1 MPDLRV
7 VSDFQPTGDQ
17 PGAIEK
23 LTAGLARGMRHQTLL
38 GATGTGKTAT
48 IAWTIERHNKP
59 TLVLAHNKT
68 LAAQLY
74 SELREFFPHNA
85 VEYFVSYFDYYQP
98 EAYLPRSDTYIEK
111 DSSRNDEIDKLR
123 HAATR
128 ALFERRDVII
138 VASVSCIYGLGAPV
152 DYGATVVRLRTGGRY
167 RRDGVL
173 RQLVDLQYQRNDQQ
187 LSRARFRVRGD
198 TLELQPAY
206 DDFVVRVQFFGDEVE
221 RITEI
226 DPLTGELLHER
237 KELNVYPASH
247 YVTPADKLRDAVA
260 DIEAEM
266 EQRVGELEERGMVL
280 EAARLRQRT
289 TFDLEMMREL
299 GFCSGIENYSRHL
312 SRRAPGSRPWTLLDY
327 FPPDWL
333 LVVDESHMTIPQ
345 VVGMYKNDRT
355 RKEILVDFG
364 FRLPSALDNRP
375 LTFEEF
381 EAHLDQVVYMSA
393 TPSAYELGR
402 SEQIVQQLIRP
413 TGIVDPTIEVRPTEG
428 QIDDLIDRIRE
439 RVDRGERVLVTTLTK
454 KMAEDLADYL
464 HEMSV
469 KVSYL
474 HSEVD
479 TLERVQILRD
489 LRLGVHDVLVGI
501 NLLREGIDLPEV
513 TLVAILDAD
522 KEGFLRSAWS
532 LIQVI
537 GRAARNVGGEVV
549 MYADRITESMQVA
562 IDETNR
568 RRAVQEA
575 YNREHGIEPRTIIKG
590 IRDIN
595 DRLRAVAESSGE
607 YGAALGGREL
617 STMTKQQIEKLVA
630 QLEADMRAAAKQ
642 LEFERAAA
650 LRDELQDIRLR
661 VLEEDASTT
670 VLRAAERAGRT
681 VEAAGRAAESTT
693 TPSKRMAALK
703 SGDRRARRMARDAG
717 AELEVTSVTVSDAAE
732 EPADALTGGAPG
744 HAHDGH
750 ADGHGD
756 RPADE
761 GTAADWLPG
770 IRDEHEGDDSG
781 WMARWLDRPTW
792 DRRVTP
798 NVVKRTGQRP
808 ARRRG

>member
-1 MPDLRV
+1 MSAV
-7 VSDFQPTGDQ
+7 I
-17 PGAIEK
+17 AN
-23 LTAGLARGMRHQTLL
+23 AG
-38 GATGTGKTAT
+38 
-48 IAWTIERHNKP
+48 KP

-74 SELREFFPHNA
+74 SEFRDFFPDNA

-128 ALFERRDVII
+128 ALFERKDVII

-152 DYGATVVRLRTGGRY
+152 DYGATVLRMRVGGRY

-173 RQLVDLQYQRNDQQ
+173 RQLVDLQYQRNDQA
-187 LSRARFRVRGD
+187 LSRAKFRVRGD

-206 DDFVVRVQFFGDEVE
+206 DDFIVRVQFFGDEVE
-221 RITEI
+221 RITEL
-226 DPLTGELLHER
+226 DPVTGELLAER
-237 KELNVYPASH
+237 NELNVYPASH
-247 YVTPADKLRDAVA
+247 YVTPQEKLKEAIV
-260 DIEAEM
+260 DIEAEAV
-266 EQRVGELEERGMVL
+266 QRVAELEAKGMIL
-280 EAARLRQRT
+280 EAERLRQRT
-289 TFDLEMMREL
+289 TFDVEMMREL

-312 SRRAPGSRPWTLLDY
+312 SRREAGSRPWTLLDY
-327 FPPDWL
+327 FPSDWL

-381 EAHLDQVVYMSA
+381 EAHLDQVIYMSA
-393 TPSAYELGR
+393 TPSAYELQR
-402 SEQIVQQLIRP
+402 SKQVVQQLIRP
-413 TGIVDPTIEVRPTEG
+413 TGIVDPVIEVRPTEG
-428 QIDDLIDRIRE
+428 QVDDLIDRIRE
-439 RVDRGERVLVTTLTK
+439 RVGRGERVIVTTLTK

-464 HEMSV
+464 HEMGV

-489 LRLGVHDVLVGI
+489 LRLGVYDVLVGI

-537 GRAARNVGGEVV
+537 GRAARNTAGEVV
-549 MYADRITESMQVA
+549 MYADRITESMKVA
-562 IDETNR
+562 IDETDR
-568 RRAVQEA
+568 RRAVQMA
-575 YNREHGIEPRTIIKG
+575 YNREHGIEPQTIIKE

-595 DRLRAVAESSGE
+595 DRLRAVAETPGL
-607 YGAALGGREL
+607 YGASSAELAEL
-617 STMTKQQIEKLVA
+617 SQAQIEKMVA
-630 QLEADMRAAAKQ
+630 QLEAEMRSAAKQ

-650 LRDELQDIRLR
+650 IRDEIQTIRLR
-661 VLEEDASTT
+661 VLDEDASTT
-670 VLRAAERAGRT
+670 VLRARTGRPGGGPGGM
-681 VEAAGRAAESTT
+681 GRAAPAVRAPRAPRPSAAPGGRQETAPPSPPTGWRPASRASAAADAHRRRPCWRSPRWRCCRPARNRGRRSTT
-693 TPSKRMAALK
+693 TDRGGRAGCRYRRRLAA
-703 SGDRRARRMARDAG
+703 GPARRARGRRLGLDGALARPRDVGPLGDTQRRQAHRH
-717 AELEVTSVTVSDAAE
+717 
-732 EPADALTGGAPG
+732 PAQPSASLTP
-744 HAHDGH
+744 
-750 ADGHGD
+750 
-756 RPADE
+756 R
-761 GTAADWLPG
+761 
-770 IRDEHEGDDSG
+770 
-781 WMARWLDRPTW
+781 
-792 DRRVTP
+792 
-798 NVVKRTGQRP
+798 
-808 ARRRG
+808 

>member
-1 MPDLRV
+1 MPDLTV
-7 VSDFQPTGDQ
+7 VSDLQPTGDQ
-17 PGAIEK
+17 PPAIER
-23 LTAGLARGMRHQTLL
+23 LASGLARGMRHQTLL
-38 GATGTGKTAT
+38 GVTGSGKTMTAAHV
-48 IAWTIERHNKP
+48 IARHNKP

-74 SELREFFPHNA
+74 AEFRDLFPDNA

-128 ALFERRDVII
+128 ALFERRDVVI

-173 RQLVDLQYQRNDQQ
+173 RQLVDLQYQRNDQA
-187 LSRARFRVRGD
+187 LSRAKFRVRGD

-206 DDFVVRVQFFGDEVE
+206 DDYIVRVGFFGDEVE
-221 RITEI
+221 RITEL
-226 DPLTGELLHER
+226 DPLTGEVLAER

-247 YVTPADKLRDAVA
+247 YVTPADKMREAIR

-266 EQRVGELEERGMVL
+266 EEWTARLEADGKPL

-312 SRRAPGSRPWTLLDY
+312 SRREAGSRPWTLLDY

-381 EAHLDQVVYMSA
+381 EASVGQAIYMSA
-393 TPSAYELGR
+393 TPGPYELEKAQR
-402 SEQIVQQLIRP
+402 IAEQLVRP
-413 TGIVDPTIEVRPTEG
+413 TGIVDPPISVRPTEG
-428 QIDDLIDRIRE
+428 QIDDLMEEIKV
-439 RVDRGERVLVTTLTK
+439 RVDKGERAIVTTLTK
-454 KMAEDLADYL
+454 RMAEDLTDYL
-464 HEMSV
+464 RELGV
-469 KVSYL
+469 KVQYL

-479 TLERVQILRD
+479 TLERVAILRD
-489 LRLGVHDVLVGI
+489 LRLGVFDVVVGI

-532 LIQVI
+532 LIQMS
-537 GRAARNVGGEVV
+537 GRAARNIGGEVV
-549 MYADRITESMQVA
+549 MYADRVTDSMRAA
-562 IDETNR
+562 IDEMDR

-575 YNREHGIEPRTIIKG
+575 YNVERGIEPQTIVKG
-590 IRDIN
+590 I
-595 DRLRAVAESSGE
+595 
-607 YGAALGGREL
+607 
-617 STMTKQQIEKLVA
+617 
-630 QLEADMRAAAKQ
+630 
-642 LEFERAAA
+642 
-650 LRDELQDIRLR
+650 
-661 VLEEDASTT
+661 
-670 VLRAAERAGRT
+670 
-681 VEAAGRAAESTT
+681 
-693 TPSKRMAALK
+693 
-703 SGDRRARRMARDAG
+703 
-717 AELEVTSVTVSDAAE
+717 
-732 EPADALTGGAPG
+732 
-744 HAHDGH
+744 
-750 ADGHGD
+750 
-756 RPADE
+756 
-761 GTAADWLPG
+761 
-770 IRDEHEGDDSG
+770 
-781 WMARWLDRPTW
+781 
-792 DRRVTP
+792 
-798 NVVKRTGQRP
+798 
-808 ARRRG
+808 

>member
-1 MPDLRV
+1 MPDFELV
-7 VSDFQPTGDQ
+7 APYQPTGDQ
-17 PGAIEK
+17 PEAIRRLSE
-23 LTAGLARGMRHQTLL
+23 GLSRGLEEQVLL
-38 GATGTGKTAT
+38 GATGTGKTHT
-48 IAWTIERHNKP
+48 IARTIQAVGKP

-74 SELREFFPHNA
+74 SEFREFFPNNA

-123 HAATR
+123 HAATH

-152 DYGATVVRLRTGGRY
+152 DYGATVVRLRVGGRY

-173 RQLVDLQYQRNDQQ
+173 RQLVDLQYQRNDQA

-206 DDFVVRVQFFGDEVE
+206 DDFIVRVQFFGDEVE
-221 RITEI
+221 RISEL
-226 DPLTGELLHER
+226 DPLTGELLADR
-237 KELNVYPASH
+237 TELNVYPASH
-247 YVTPADKLRDAVA
+247 YVTPADKLREAIG

-266 EQRVGELEERGMVL
+266 EERTAELEAKGMVL

-312 SRRAPGSRPWTLLDY
+312 SRREAGSRPWTLLDY

-355 RKEILVDFG
+355 RKEILVEYG

-381 EAHLDQVVYMSA
+381 RGHLDQVVYMSA
-393 TPSAYELGR
+393 TPGAYELGR
-402 SEQIVQQLIRP
+402 SRQIVEQLIRP

-428 QIDDLIDRIRE
+428 QIDDLMDRIRE
-439 RVDRGERVLVTTLTK
+439 RVERGERVLVTTLTK

-464 HEMSV
+464 KELGV
-469 KVSYL
+469 KVQYL

-479 TLERVQILRD
+479 TLERVRILRD
-489 LRLGVHDVLVGI
+489 LRMGVYDVLVVI

-532 LIQVI
+532 LIQVV
-537 GRAARNVGGEVV
+537 GRAARNVGGQAV
-549 MYADRITESMQVA
+549 MYADTVTESMQVA

-568 RRAVQEA
+568 RREVQEA
-575 YNREHGIEPRTIIKG
+575 YNREHDIRPVTIIKE

-595 DRLRAVAESSGE
+595 DRLKAVAEASSSYAAGTTELTEMSREQVEQLVSRLEGE
-607 YGAALGGREL
+607 
-617 STMTKQQIEKLVA
+617 
-630 QLEADMRAAAKQ
+630 MRAAARN
-642 LEFERAAA
+642 LEVERAAA
-650 LRDELQDIRLR
+650 LRD
-661 VLEEDASTT
+661 
-670 VLRAAERAGRT
+670 
-681 VEAAGRAAESTT
+681 
-693 TPSKRMAALK
+693 
-703 SGDRRARRMARDAG
+703 
-717 AELEVTSVTVSDAAE
+717 
-732 EPADALTGGAPG
+732 
-744 HAHDGH
+744 
-750 ADGHGD
+750 
-756 RPADE
+756 
-761 GTAADWLPG
+761 
-770 IRDEHEGDDSG
+770 
-781 WMARWLDRPTW
+781 
-792 DRRVTP
+792 
-798 NVVKRTGQRP
+798 
-808 ARRRG
+808 

>member
-1 MPDLRV
+1 MPDFELV
-7 VSDFQPTGDQ
+7 APFKPTGDQ
-17 PGAIEK
+17 PQAIERLVEGLK
-23 LTAGLARGMRHQTLL
+23 AGAKHQVLL
-38 GATGTGKTAT
+38 GATGTGKTYAISEV
-48 IAWTIERHNKP
+48 IARTGKP

-74 SELREFFPHNA
+74 SEFRDFFPDNA

-152 DYGATVVRLRTGGRY
+152 DYGATVLRLRVGGRY

-173 RQLVDLQYQRNDQQ
+173 RQLVDLQYARNDQA
-187 LSRARFRVRGD
+187 LSRAKFRVRGD

-206 DDFVVRVQFFGDEVE
+206 DDFIARVEFFGDEVE
-221 RITEI
+221 RVTEL
-226 DPLTGELLHER
+226 DPLTGEVLAER
-237 KELNVYPASH
+237 AELNVYPASH
-247 YVTPADKLRDAVA
+247 YVTPQEKLVLAID
-260 DIEAEM
+260 DIDAEM
-266 EQRVGELEERGMVL
+266 EQRVGELEQKGMVL
-280 EAARLRQRT
+280 EAERLRQRT

-312 SRRAPGSRPWTLLDY
+312 ARREAGSRPWTLLDY

-333 LVVDESHMTIPQ
+333 LVVDESHMSIPQ
-345 VVGMYKNDRT
+345 VAGMYKNDRT
-355 RKEILVDFG
+355 RKEVLVDFG

-381 EAHLDQVVYMSA
+381 DAHLDQVVHMSA
-393 TPSAYELGR
+393 TPGPWELQR
-402 SEQIVQQLIRP
+402 AERVVEQLIRP

-428 QIDDLIDRIRE
+428 QIDDLIDRIKE
-439 RVDRGERVLVTTLTK
+439 RVDRGERVLATTLTK
-454 KMAEDLADYL
+454 RMAEDLADYL
-464 HEMSV
+464 HEMGV

-489 LRLGVHDVLVGI
+489 LRLGVFDVLVGI

-537 GRAARNVGGEVV
+537 GRAARNTGGEVV

-568 RRAVQEA
+568 RRSIQQA
-575 YNREHGIEPRTIIKG
+575 YNEEHGIEPQTIVKE

-595 DRLRAVAESSGE
+595 DRLAAVARSSRAPGTDE
-607 YGAALGGREL
+607 QALSALGQAE
-617 STMTKQQIEKLVA
+617 IEKLVA
-630 QLEADMRAAAKQ
+630 QLEAEMRNAAKQ

-650 LRDELQDIRLR
+650 LRDEIQEIRLR
-661 VLEEDASTT
+661 VLEEDASVA
-670 VLRAAERAGRT
+670 VLKGAEQAARQGTSASPTAKPSERAAARTAGGRRDRAG
-681 VEAAGRAAESTT
+681 ES
-693 TPSKRMAALK
+693 M
-703 SGDRRARRMARDAG
+703 
-717 AELEVTSVTVSDAAE
+717 LEVTEVKVLPAGE
-732 EPADALTGGAPG
+732 EPVEV
-744 HAHDGH
+744 
-750 ADGHGD
+750 
-756 RPADE
+756 DE
-761 GTAADWLPG
+761 GTAADVFPG
-770 IRDEHEGDDSG
+770 LRDAHEDDDEG
-781 WMARWLDRPTW
+781 WMARWLDKPTW
-792 DRRVTP
+792 DRSVTP
-798 NVVKRTGQRP
+798 NVIKRTGTRP
-808 ARRRG
+808 RRRR

>member
-1 MPDLRV
+1 MPDFEIV
-7 VSDFQPTGDQ
+7 APFEPTGDQ
-17 PGAIEK
+17 PQAIER
-23 LTAGLARGMRHQTLL
+23 LAAGVRAGNKHQVLL
-38 GATGTGKTAT
+38 GATGTGKTLSISHVIT
-48 IAWTIERHNKP
+48 RVNRP

-74 SELREFFPHNA
+74 SEFRDFFPHNA

-152 DYGATVVRLRTGGRY
+152 DYGATVLRLRKGGRY

-173 RQLVDLQYQRNDQQ
+173 RQLVDLQYSRNDQA
-187 LSRARFRVRGD
+187 LSRAKFRVRGD

-206 DDFVVRVQFFGDEVE
+206 DDFIARVEFFGDEVE
-221 RITEI
+221 RVTEL
-226 DPLTGELLHER
+226 DPLTGEVLAER
-237 KELNVYPASH
+237 AELNVYPASH
-247 YVTPADKLRDAVA
+247 YVTPQEKMAAA
-260 DIEAEM
+260 IEDIDVEM
-266 EQRVGELEERGMVL
+266 EQRVTELERKGMVL
-280 EAARLRQRT
+280 EAERLRQRT

-312 SRRAPGSRPWTLLDY
+312 ARREAGSRPWTLLDY

-345 VVGMYKNDRT
+345 VAGMYKNDRT
-355 RKEILVDFG
+355 RKEILVAVG

-381 EAHLDQVVYMSA
+381 EDHLDQVVHMSA
-393 TPSAYELGR
+393 TPGPWELQR
-402 SEQIVQQLIRP
+402 AERVVEQLIRP

-428 QIDDLIDRIRE
+428 QIDDLIDRIKG
-439 RVDRGERVLVTTLTK
+439 RVERGERVLATTLTK
-454 KMAEDLADYL
+454 RMAEDLADYL
-464 HEMSV
+464 HEMGIR
-469 KVSYL
+469 VSYL

-489 LRLGVHDVLVGI
+489 LRLGVYDVLVGI

-549 MYADRITESMQVA
+549 MYADRVTESMQVA

-568 RRAVQEA
+568 RRGIQET
-575 YNREHGIEPRTIIKG
+575 YNQEHGIEPQTIVKE

-595 DRLRAVAESSGE
+595 DRLAAAAESSAG
-607 YGAALGGREL
+607 YGSEQQDVTELGTAEV
-617 STMTKQQIEKLVA
+617 EKLVA
-630 QLEADMRAAAKQ
+630 QLEAEMKNAAKQ

-650 LRDELQDIRLR
+650 LRDEIQDIRIR
-661 VLEEDASTT
+661 VLEQDASVA
-670 VLRAAERAGRT
+670 VLKEAEQAAGAAKGRGVATAKPSERAAARKAGERRGRR
-681 VEAAGRAAESTT
+681 EAAEESV
-693 TPSKRMAALK
+693 
-703 SGDRRARRMARDAG
+703 
-717 AELEVTSVTVSDAAE
+717 LEVTEVKVLPAGE
-732 EPADALTGGAPG
+732 EPVDI
-744 HAHDGH
+744 
-750 ADGHGD
+750 
-756 RPADE
+756 DE
-761 GTAADWLPG
+761 GTAADVFPG
-770 IRDEHEGDDSG
+770 IKDAHEDDDEG
-781 WMARWLDRPTW
+781 WMARWLDKPTW

-798 NVVKRTGQRP
+798 NVIKRTGQRP
-808 ARRRG
+808 RRRR

>member
-1 MPDLRV
+1 MPEFELV
-7 VSDFQPTGDQ
+7 APFKPTGDQ
-17 PGAIEK
+17 PQAIER
-23 LTAGLARGMRHQTLL
+23 LVDGLATGAKHQVLL
-38 GATGTGKTAT
+38 GATGTGKTYAISEV
-48 IAWTIERHNKP
+48 IARAGKP

-74 SELREFFPHNA
+74 SEFRDFFPDNA

-152 DYGATVVRLRTGGRY
+152 DYGATVLRLRVGGRY

-173 RQLVDLQYQRNDQQ
+173 RQLVDLQYSRNDQA
-187 LSRARFRVRGD
+187 LSRAKFRVRGD

-206 DDFVVRVQFFGDEVE
+206 DDFIARVEFFGDEVE
-221 RITEI
+221 RVTEL
-226 DPLTGELLHER
+226 DPLTGEVLAER
-237 KELNVYPASH
+237 AELNVYPASH
-247 YVTPADKLRDAVA
+247 YVTPQEKMVVA
-260 DIEAEM
+260 IDDIEAEM
-266 EQRVGELEERGMVL
+266 EQRVEELEKKGMIL
-280 EAARLRQRT
+280 EAERLRQRT

-312 SRRAPGSRPWTLLDY
+312 ARREAGSRPWTLLDY

-333 LVVDESHMTIPQ
+333 LVVDESHMSIPQ
-345 VVGMYKNDRT
+345 VAGMYKNDRT
-355 RKEILVDFG
+355 RKEVLVDFG

-381 EAHLDQVVYMSA
+381 DEHLNQVVHMSA
-393 TPSAYELGR
+393 TPGPWELQR
-402 SEQIVQQLIRP
+402 AERVVEQLIRP

-428 QIDDLIDRIRE
+428 QIDDLIDRIKE
-439 RVDRGERVLVTTLTK
+439 RVDRGERVLATTLTK
-454 KMAEDLADYL
+454 RMAEDLADYL
-464 HEMSV
+464 HEMGV

-489 LRLGVHDVLVGI
+489 LRLGVFDVLVGI

-537 GRAARNVGGEVV
+537 GRAARNTGGEVV
-549 MYADRITESMQVA
+549 MYADRVTESMQVA

-568 RRAVQEA
+568 RRGIQQA
-575 YNREHGIEPRTIIKG
+575 YNVEHGIEPQTIVKE

-595 DRLRAVAESSGE
+595 DRLAAVAGSSRAPGTDE
-607 YGAALGGREL
+607 RTLSALGQAE
-617 STMTKQQIEKLVA
+617 IEKLVA
-630 QLEADMRAAAKQ
+630 QLEAEMKNAAKQ

-650 LRDELQDIRLR
+650 LRDEIQDIRLR
-661 VLEEDASTT
+661 VLEQDASVA
-670 VLRAAERAGRT
+670 VLKEAEKAAGKGKPVSPSAKPSERAAARKAGERR
-681 VEAAGRAAESTT
+681 GRAEES
-693 TPSKRMAALK
+693 A
-703 SGDRRARRMARDAG
+703 
-717 AELEVTSVTVSDAAE
+717 LEVTEVKVLPAGE
-732 EPADALTGGAPG
+732 EPVEIDQ
-744 HAHDGH
+744 
-750 ADGHGD
+750 
-756 RPADE
+756 
-761 GTAADWLPG
+761 GTAADVFPG
-770 IRDEHEGDDSG
+770 LKDAHEDDDEG
-781 WMARWLDRPTW
+781 WMARWLDKPTW
-792 DRRVTP
+792 DRSVTP
-798 NVVKRTGQRP
+798 NVIKRTGARP
-808 ARRRG
+808 RRRR